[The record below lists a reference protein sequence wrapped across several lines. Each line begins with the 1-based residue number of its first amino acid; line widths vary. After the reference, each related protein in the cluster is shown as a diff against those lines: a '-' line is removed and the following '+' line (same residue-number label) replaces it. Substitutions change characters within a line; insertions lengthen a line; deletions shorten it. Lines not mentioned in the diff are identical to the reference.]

1 MTLPPSARPTDRA
14 PDARSSRPRA
24 GVLAAQHLEELIA
37 DGRLRGEPAITPAQ
51 VQPASVDLRLGATG
65 YRVQASFLPGE
76 RATVLERL
84 EELRMHEI
92 DLTRP
97 CVLEKGCVYVVPL
110 AESVA
115 LPETLS
121 GKANPKST
129 TGRLD
134 IFTRLIVDP
143 ATEFDVVPAGY
154 HGPLYLEI
162 VPRTFSV
169 LVTQGTRLNQLRL
182 ALGTPESN
190 DSLLDELHERE
201 GLVFSDDAPEGGGP
215 SSRSTARI
223 ASGLWIGVDLKGTD
237 AQSVVGYRAR
247 AHAPLIDLSRIGHY
261 DPREFWEALPRPTN
275 GRLILNPDDF
285 YILMSR
291 ERVRVPARYAAA
303 MVPYEPA
310 IGEFRV
316 HYAGFFDPGFG
327 HGPHAPSGTRAV
339 LEVRSHEVPFV
350 LEDGQTI
357 GRLLY
362 ERLLEEPARLYGADI
377 GSSYSTQTLRLA
389 KQFR

>member
-1 MTLPPSARPTDRA
+1 MTT
-14 PDARSSRPRA
+14 PDARPSRTRA

-37 DGRLRGEPAITPAQ
+37 AGRITGEPAVQPAQ

-76 RATVLERL
+76 RATVRERL
-84 EELRMHEI
+84 DELVMHEI

-97 CVLEKGCVYVVPL
+97 CVLEKGCVYLVPL
-110 AESVA
+110 TETLD

-134 IFTRLIVDP
+134 IFTRLIVDH

-154 HGPLYLEI
+154 RGPLYLEI

-182 ALGTPESN
+182 ALGAPESN
-190 DSLLDELHERE
+190 DALLDELHDRE
-201 GLVFSDDAPEGGGP
+201 GLVFVGDAPID
-215 SSRSTARI
+215 ARI
-223 ASGLWIGVDLKGTD
+223 AGGLWIGVDLTGAD
-237 AQSVVGYRAR
+237 ATSVVGYRAR
-247 AHAPLIDLSRIGHY
+247 AHAPLIDLSRIAHY
-261 DPREFWEALPRPTN
+261 DPRDFWESIPRPAK

-327 HGPHAPSGTRAV
+327 HGPHAPTGTRAV

-350 LEDGQTI
+350 LEDGQI
-357 GRLLY
+357 VGRLLY
-362 ERLLEEPARLYGADI
+362 ERLLDEPTKLYGADI
-377 GSSYSTQTLRLA
+377 GSSYSTQLLRLA

>member
-1 MTLPPSARPTDRA
+1 MTT
-14 PDARSSRPRA
+14 PDARPSRTRA

-37 DGRLRGEPAITPAQ
+37 AGRITGDPPVQPAQ

-76 RATVLERL
+76 RATVRERL
-84 EELRMHEI
+84 EELVMHEI

-97 CVLEKGCVYVVPL
+97 CVLEKGCVYLVPL
-110 AESVA
+110 CETVD

-134 IFTRLIVDP
+134 IFTRLIVDH

-154 HGPLYLEI
+154 RGPLYLEI

-169 LVTQGTRLNQLRL
+169 LVSQGTRLNQLRL
-182 ALGTPESN
+182 VLGAPESS
-190 DSLLDELHERE
+190 DALLDELHDRE
-201 GLVFSDDAPEGGGP
+201 GLVFVGDAPID
-215 SSRSTARI
+215 ARI
-223 ASGLWIGVDLKGTD
+223 AGGLWIGVDLTGAD
-237 AQSVVGYRAR
+237 EASIVGYRAR
-247 AHAPLIDLSRIGHY
+247 THAPLIDLSRIGHY
-261 DPREFWEALPRPTN
+261 DPREFWESIPRPSR

-327 HGPHAPSGTRAV
+327 HGPHAPTGTRAV

-350 LEDGQTI
+350 LEDGQI
-357 GRLLY
+357 VGRLLY
-362 ERLLEEPARLYGADI
+362 ERLLDEPTKLYGADI
-377 GSSYSTQTLRLA
+377 GSSYSTQMLRLA
-389 KQFR
+389 KQFRG

>member
-1 MTLPPSARPTDRA
+1 MTIPPSARSADRA
-14 PDARSSRPRA
+14 PDARSTRPRA

-76 RATVLERL
+76 RATVRERL
-84 EELRMHEI
+84 EDLVMHEI

-134 IFTRLIVDP
+134 IFTRLIVDH

-154 HGPLYLEI
+154 QGPLFLEI

-169 LVTQGTRLNQLRL
+169 LVTQGTRLNQLRI
-182 ALGTPESN
+182 ALGAPESN

-201 GLVFSDDAPEGGGP
+201 GLVFAGDAPID
-215 SSRSTARI
+215 ARI
-223 ASGLWIGVDLKGTD
+223 AGGLWIGVDLTGTD
-237 AQSVVGYRAR
+237 ETSIVGYRAR

-261 DPREFWEALPRPTN
+261 DPREFWEALPRPAN

-291 ERVRVPARYAAA
+291 ERVRVPSRYAAA

-350 LEDGQTI
+350 LEDGQI
-357 GRLLY
+357 VGRLLY
-362 ERLLEEPARLYGADI
+362 ERLLEEPTKLYGADI
-377 GSSYSTQTLRLA
+377 SSSYSTQMLRLA

>member
-1 MTLPPSARPTDRA
+1 MTTPTPAARADRA
-14 PDARSSRPRA
+14 PDARPARPRV
-24 GVLAAQHLEELIA
+24 GLLAAQHLEELIA
-37 DGRLRGEPAITPAQ
+37 EGRLRGQPAITAAQ
-51 VQPASVDLRLGATG
+51 VQPASVDLRLGPVG
-65 YRVQASFLPGE
+65 YRVQASFLPGS
-76 RATVLERL
+76 RTTVRERL
-84 EELRMHEI
+84 EELRMHEL

-97 CVLEKGCVYVVPL
+97 CVLERGCVYVVPL
-110 AESVA
+110 AETLD

-134 IFTRLIVDP
+134 IFTRLITDHG
-143 ATEFDVVPAGY
+143 TEFDVVPAGY
-154 HGPLYLEI
+154 RGPLYLEI

-169 LVTQGTRLNQLRL
+169 LVAQGTRLNQLRI
-182 ALGTPESN
+182 ALGAAASSDTV
-190 DSLLDELHERE
+190 LDELHDRE
-201 GLVFSDDAPEGGGP
+201 GLVFEGDEVSP
-215 SSRSTARI
+215 SAARI
-223 ASGLWIGVDLKGTD
+223 ADGLWIGVDLAGAAEGSTI
-237 AQSVVGYRAR
+237 GYRAR
-247 AHAPLIDLSRIGHY
+247 AHAPLIDLSRVGHY
-261 DPREFWEALPRPTN
+261 EPSEFWEAIPRPTR

-291 ERVRVPARYAAA
+291 ERVRVPPRYAAQ
-303 MVPYEPA
+303 MVAYEPA

-327 HGPHAPSGTRAV
+327 HGPNAPTGTRAV

-357 GRLLY
+357 GRLQY
-362 ERLLEEPARLYGADI
+362 ERLLEEPTKLYGADI

>member
-1 MTLPPSARPTDRA
+1 MTTPPTARPTDRA
-14 PDARSSRPRA
+14 PDARPSRPRA

-37 DGRLRGEPAITPAQ
+37 AGRIAGDPPVQPAQ

-76 RATVLERL
+76 RATVRERI

-97 CVLEKGCVYVVPL
+97 CVLEKGCVYLVPL
-110 AESVA
+110 AETVD

-134 IFTRLIVDP
+134 IFTRLIVDH

-154 HGPLYLEI
+154 RGPLYLEI

-182 ALGTPESN
+182 VLGTPESS
-190 DSLLDELHERE
+190 DSLLDELHDRE
-201 GLVFSDDAPEGGGP
+201 GLVFAGDAPID
-215 SSRSTARI
+215 ARI
-223 ASGLWIGVDLKGTD
+223 AGGLWIGVDLTGTD
-237 AQSVVGYRAR
+237 AESVVGYRAR
-247 AHAPLIDLSRIGHY
+247 AHAPLIDLSRIAHY
-261 DPREFWEALPRPTN
+261 DPREFWESIPRPAN
-275 GRLILNPDDF
+275 RRLILNPDDF

-327 HGPHAPSGTRAV
+327 HGPHAPTGTRAV

-350 LEDGQTI
+350 LEDGQI
-357 GRLLY
+357 VGRLLY
-362 ERLLEEPARLYGADI
+362 ERLLDEPTKLYGADI
-377 GSSYSTQTLRLA
+377 GSSYSTQMLRLA
-389 KQFR
+389 KQFRG

>member
-1 MTLPPSARPTDRA
+1 MTHPTPGARADRA
-14 PDARSSRPRA
+14 PDARSARPRA
-24 GVLAAQHLEELIA
+24 GLLAAQHLEELIA

-51 VQPASVDLRLGATG
+51 VQPASLDLRLGAVG
-65 YRVQASFLPGE
+65 WRVQASFLPGA
-76 RATVLERL
+76 RATVRERL
-84 EELRMHEI
+84 EELRMHEL

-97 CVLEKGCVYVVPL
+97 CVLERGCVYVVPL
-110 AESVA
+110 AESVE
-115 LPETLS
+115 LPEGMS

-134 IFTRLIVDP
+134 IFTRLITDH
-143 ATEFDVVPAGY
+143 AAEFDVVPAGY
-154 HGPLYLEI
+154 RGPLYLEI

-169 LVTQGTRLNQLRL
+169 LVAQGTRLNQLRV
-182 ALGTPESN
+182 AQGTAASS
-190 DSLLDELHERE
+190 DTVLDELHDAE
-201 GLVFSDDAPEGGGP
+201 GLVFAGDAPGRGE
-215 SSRSTARI
+215 AHI
-223 ASGLWIGVDLKGTD
+223 ADGLWIGVDLAGSGEG
-237 AQSVVGYRAR
+237 SVVGYRAR
-247 AHAPLIDLSRIGHY
+247 AHAPLIDLSRVGHY
-261 DPREFWEALPRPTN
+261 DPSEFWEAIPRPTR

-291 ERVRVPARYAAA
+291 ERVRVPPRYAAA

>member
-1 MTLPPSARPTDRA
+1 MTPPTARPTDRA
-14 PDARSSRPRA
+14 PDARPSRPRA

-37 DGRLRGEPAITPAQ
+37 AGRIAGEPPVQPAQ

-76 RATVLERL
+76 RATVRERL

-97 CVLEKGCVYVVPL
+97 CVLEKGCVYLVPL
-110 AESVA
+110 AETVD

-134 IFTRLIVDP
+134 IFTRLIVDH

-154 HGPLYLEI
+154 RGPLYLEI

-182 ALGTPESN
+182 VLGTPESS
-190 DSLLDELHERE
+190 DSLLDELHDRE
-201 GLVFSDDAPEGGGP
+201 GLVFAGDAPID
-215 SSRSTARI
+215 ARI
-223 ASGLWIGVDLKGTD
+223 AGGLWIGVDLTGTD
-237 AQSVVGYRAR
+237 AESVVGYRAR
-247 AHAPLIDLSRIGHY
+247 AHAPLIDLSRIAHY
-261 DPREFWEALPRPTN
+261 DPREFWESIPRPAN
-275 GRLILNPDDF
+275 RRLILNPDDF

-327 HGPHAPSGTRAV
+327 HGPHAPTGTRAV

-350 LEDGQTI
+350 LEDGQI
-357 GRLLY
+357 VGRLLY
-362 ERLLEEPARLYGADI
+362 ERLLDEPTKLYGADI
-377 GSSYSTQTLRLA
+377 GSSYSTQMLRLA
-389 KQFR
+389 KQFRG

>member
-1 MTLPPSARPTDRA
+1 MTT
-14 PDARSSRPRA
+14 PDARPSRTRA

-37 DGRLRGEPAITPAQ
+37 AGRITGEPAVQPAQ

-76 RATVLERL
+76 RATVRERL
-84 EELRMHEI
+84 DELVMHEI

-97 CVLEKGCVYVVPL
+97 CVLEKGCVYLVPL
-110 AESVA
+110 AETLD

-134 IFTRLIVDP
+134 IFTRLIVDH

-154 HGPLYLEI
+154 RGPLYLEI

-182 ALGTPESN
+182 ALGAPESN
-190 DSLLDELHERE
+190 DALLDELHDRE
-201 GLVFSDDAPEGGGP
+201 GLVFVGDAPID
-215 SSRSTARI
+215 ARI
-223 ASGLWIGVDLKGTD
+223 AGGLWIGVDLVGAD
-237 AQSVVGYRAR
+237 ATSVVGYRAR
-247 AHAPLIDLSRIGHY
+247 AHAPLIDLSRIAHY
-261 DPREFWEALPRPTN
+261 DPRDFWESIPRPGK

-327 HGPHAPSGTRAV
+327 HGPHAPTGTRAV

-350 LEDGQTI
+350 LEDGQI
-357 GRLLY
+357 VGRLLY
-362 ERLLEEPARLYGADI
+362 ERLLDEPTKLYGADI
-377 GSSYSTQTLRLA
+377 GSSYSTQLLRLA

>member
-1 MTLPPSARPTDRA
+1 VR
-14 PDARSSRPRA
+14 
-24 GVLAAQHLEELIA
+24 
-37 DGRLRGEPAITPAQ
+37 
-51 VQPASVDLRLGATG
+51 
-65 YRVQASFLPGE
+65 
-76 RATVLERL
+76 ERL
-84 EELRMHEI
+84 EELVMHEI

-97 CVLEKGCVYVVPL
+97 CVLEKGCVYLVPL
-110 AESVA
+110 SETVD

-134 IFTRLIVDP
+134 IFTRLIVDH

-154 HGPLYLEI
+154 RGPLYLEI

-182 ALGTPESN
+182 ALGAPESS
-190 DSLLDELHERE
+190 DSLLDELHDRE
-201 GLVFSDDAPEGGGP
+201 GLVFVGDAPID
-215 SSRSTARI
+215 ARI
-223 ASGLWIGVDLKGTD
+223 AGGLWIGVDLTGTD
-237 AQSVVGYRAR
+237 ETSIVGYRAR

-261 DPREFWEALPRPTN
+261 DPREFWEALPRPSK

-327 HGPHAPSGTRAV
+327 HGPHAPTGTRAV

-350 LEDGQTI
+350 LEDGQI
-357 GRLLY
+357 VGRLLY
-362 ERLLEEPARLYGADI
+362 ERLLDEPTKLYGADI
-377 GSSYSTQTLRLA
+377 GSSYSTQLLRLA
-389 KQFR
+389 KQFRG

>member
-1 MTLPPSARPTDRA
+1 MTT
-14 PDARSSRPRA
+14 PDARPSRTRA

-37 DGRLRGEPAITPAQ
+37 AGRITGDPPVQPAQ

-76 RATVLERL
+76 RATVRERL
-84 EELRMHEI
+84 EELVMHEI

-97 CVLEKGCVYVVPL
+97 CVLEKGCVYLVPL
-110 AESVA
+110 TETLA

-134 IFTRLIVDP
+134 IFTRLIVDH

-154 HGPLYLEI
+154 RGPLYLEI

-182 ALGTPESN
+182 ALGAPESN
-190 DSLLDELHERE
+190 DALLDELHDRE
-201 GLVFSDDAPEGGGP
+201 GLVFAGDAPID
-215 SSRSTARI
+215 ARI
-223 ASGLWIGVDLKGTD
+223 ASGLWIGVDLTGAD
-237 AQSVVGYRAR
+237 ESSVVGYRAR
-247 AHAPLIDLSRIGHY
+247 AHAPLIDLSRIAHY
-261 DPREFWEALPRPTN
+261 DPREFWEALPRPSK

-327 HGPHAPSGTRAV
+327 HGPHAPTGTRAV

-350 LEDGQTI
+350 LEDGQI
-357 GRLLY
+357 VGRLLY
-362 ERLLEEPARLYGADI
+362 ERLLDEPTKLYGADI
-377 GSSYSTQTLRLA
+377 GSSYSTQLLRLA
-389 KQFR
+389 KQFRG

>member
-1 MTLPPSARPTDRA
+1 MTT
-14 PDARSSRPRA
+14 PDARPSRTRA

-37 DGRLRGEPAITPAQ
+37 AGRITGDPPVQPAQ

-76 RATVLERL
+76 RATVRERL
-84 EELRMHEI
+84 EELVMHEI

-97 CVLEKGCVYVVPL
+97 CVLEKGCVYLVPL
-110 AESVA
+110 SETVD

-134 IFTRLIVDP
+134 IFTRLIVDH

-154 HGPLYLEI
+154 RGPLYLEI

-182 ALGTPESN
+182 ALGAPESS
-190 DSLLDELHERE
+190 DSLLDELHDRE
-201 GLVFSDDAPEGGGP
+201 GLVFVGDAPID
-215 SSRSTARI
+215 ARI
-223 ASGLWIGVDLKGTD
+223 AGGLWIGVDLTGTD
-237 AQSVVGYRAR
+237 ETSIVGYRAR

-261 DPREFWEALPRPTN
+261 DPREFWEALPRPSK

-327 HGPHAPSGTRAV
+327 HGPHAPTGTRAV

-350 LEDGQTI
+350 LEDGQI
-357 GRLLY
+357 VGRLLY
-362 ERLLEEPARLYGADI
+362 ERLLDEPTKLYGADI
-377 GSSYSTQTLRLA
+377 GSSYSTQLLRLA
-389 KQFR
+389 KQFRG